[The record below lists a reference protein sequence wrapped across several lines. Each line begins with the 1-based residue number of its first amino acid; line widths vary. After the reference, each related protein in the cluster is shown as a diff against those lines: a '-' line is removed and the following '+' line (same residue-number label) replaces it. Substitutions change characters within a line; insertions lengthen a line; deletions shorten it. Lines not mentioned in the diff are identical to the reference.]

1 MYLRSLPYTLK
12 PMPRLLLGFRSYLK
26 PAALAFTLIT
36 SACAEPPAKEM
47 HQAQGAIDAARAAGA
62 EEYAAEELKLA
73 VDGLAKYQEAVEA
86 RDFRL
91 ALAHAL
97 DSRERAQNAA
107 KTAVDGRAKARGD
120 AERELA
126 EAVAL
131 VERARTRLR
140 GAEVVKLPKRTVA
153 KFEEAIAATS
163 ESLQEA
169 RSALTAEEYRKV
181 GAVTEAVT
189 TRVQALLTDV
199 ETALKPP
206 AKGRGR
212 R

>member
-1 MYLRSLPYTLK
+1 
-12 PMPRLLLGFRSYLK
+12 MPRLIVVFALILLI
-26 PAALAFTLIT
+26 A
-36 SACAEPPAKEM
+36 ACAEPPAKEM

-62 EEYAAEELKLA
+62 EEYAADELKLA
-73 VDGLAKYQEAVEA
+73 VDGLAKYQEAVAA
-86 RDFRL
+86 RDYRL

-131 VERARTRLR
+131 VQRAEARLR
-140 GAEVVKLPKRTVA
+140 DPEVAKLPRRSLTPMANAV
-153 KFEEAIAATS
+153 AATTT
-163 ESLQEA
+163 SLQDA
-169 RSALTAEEYRKV
+169 RAALKREDYGQV
-181 GAVTEAVT
+181 GKLAAAVTQQI
-189 TRVQALLTDV
+189 QATLTEIDG
-199 ETALKPP
+199 ALKP
-206 AKGRGR
+206 AVKGRR

>member
-1 MYLRSLPYTLK
+1 
-12 PMPRLLLGFRSYLK
+12 MPRLIVVF
-26 PAALAFTLIT
+26 ALTLFIA
-36 SACAEPPAKEM
+36 ACAEPPDKEM

-62 EEYAAEELKLA
+62 EEYAADELKLA
-73 VDGLAKYQEAVEA
+73 VDGLVKYQEAVAA
-86 RDFRL
+86 RDHRL

-131 VERARTRLR
+131 VQRAEARLR
-140 GAEVVKLPKRTVA
+140 DTEVSKLPRRTLA
-153 KFEEAIAATS
+153 PIEKAIAATS
-163 ESLQEA
+163 VSLQEA
-169 RSALTAEEYRKV
+169 RAALKREEYGQV
-181 GAVTEAVT
+181 GKLSADVTQQI
-189 TRVQALLTDV
+189 QATLTEIDG
-199 ETALKPP
+199 ALKPP
-206 AKGRGR
+206 AKGRR